1 MPCETSYKV
10 YSLKRHAYYIDE
22 GDCIMLEIVIG
33 CTLLV
38 HVVWVQYTLRRVRKD
53 LLLIA
58 KNPRQARNQI
68 LQRRE
73 YKSLEG

>member
-1 MPCETSYKV
+1 
-10 YSLKRHAYYIDE
+10 
-22 GDCIMLEIVIG
+22 MLEIVIG

-38 HVVWVQYTLRRVRKD
+38 HVVWVQYTLRCVRKD